1 MTVYLQPF
9 PQHLLTPR
17 LLMRPWQLS
26 DSASVRALWAERD
39 PRSRRV
45 IDADAR
51 PTVNEMRTRIQDQ
64 LDEST
69 RTGLSLLA
77 IERRVEGDFIGYC
90 GLNVGEGTV
99 VEPEIAFELCRAA
112 HGNGYATEAAQAVL
126 DAGRA
131 TGRTRFWATV
141 RSWNTASFR
150 VLEKV
155 GFTADGRIDADA
167 VHGDSVWM
175 TTGGAAGMD

>member
-1 MTVYLQPF
+1 
-9 PQHLLTPR
+9 
-17 LLMRPWQLS
+17 
-26 DSASVRALWAERD
+26 
-39 PRSRRV
+39 
-45 IDADAR
+45 
-51 PTVNEMRTRIQDQ
+51 MRTRIQDQ